1 MAEKI
6 FSELK
11 VIELA
16 SVLAGPS
23 VGMFFAELGARVIK
37 YENKLQNGDVTRSW
51 KLPSEGENSISSYFS
66 SINYNKEYVLIDY
79 KNEADYDALITEIK
93 KSDIII
99 CNFKHGAAEKF
110 KLDYST
116 LSHINSELIYCQLN
130 GFESNPDRVA
140 FDVVIQ
146 AETGY
151 MYMNGPTDGDPTKMP
166 LAMMDILAGHQMKEG
181 ILTALWKREQTK
193 KGSYVECS
201 LETAAIAS
209 LANQATNYLMANK
222 IPTRIG
228 SLHPNIAPYG
238 EVFKTSDDKLVVLAV
253 GSEAHFKK
261 LLNIIGAEELLDRKE
276 LSSNRIRVE
285 NRILLHQLLSPYFA
299 QLKCAPLIKSCIAV
313 DVPIGEIKNLEQVF
327 QSEVASK
334 MILEEDIQGSVTRRV
349 QSVAFRIQ

>member
-1 MAEKI
+1 MADKI

-51 KLPSEGENSISSYFS
+51 KLPSEGENSISAYFS

-79 KNEADYDALITEIK
+79 KNEA
-93 KSDIII
+93 
-99 CNFKHGAAEKF
+99 AEKF

-116 LSHINSELIYCQLN
+116 LSLINSKLIYCQLN

-238 EVFKTSDDKLVVLAV
+238 EVFKTYDEKLVVLAI

-261 LLNIIGAEELLDRKE
+261 LLTIIGAEELLDRKE
-276 LSSNRIRVE
+276 LSSNKIRVQ

-299 QLKCAPLIKSCIAV
+299 QLKCAPLIKSCISV